1 MKFNL
6 DINSLYLVTLIT
18 LFDMIKN
25 TKLLNWLIIIFSSL
39 VIFTI
44 LWNTFLFVQNFKIEE
59 RNKME
64 LWSLATLELVN
75 IDGEISNLTLEVLKK
90 NTSTPMIKVDS
101 NGLIEINNIPNLNIN
116 DSVLVKKLIKKFE
129 SENKPIE
136 INFGKEKISTLY
148 YGNSSLLNKIKYY
161 PIALLIIA
169 AIFGFIAFLFFKN
182 AKIAQM
188 NKLWSGMAKETAHQ
202 IGTPLSSLM
211 GWTELLKNK
220 YNDETYLNEIEKDI
234 NRLNIISDRFSKIG
248 SEPLLSN
255 FNISKEIEKTVNYLS
270 DRISNNISVKFL
282 DKESEFFT
290 RINPQLFGWCVENII
305 KNSIDAIK
313 DEGEIKI
320 FIEENENKIS
330 IYFEDNGIGVSK
342 SDFRN
347 IFNPGFT
354 SKERGWGLGL
364 SLAKRI
370 IEDYHSGEIKVHKS
384 QLNVGTTMVI
394 ILNRGK

>member
-148 YGNSSLLNKIKYY
+148 YGNSSLLNKLKYY

-220 YNDETYLNEIEKDI
+220 YDNENYLNEIEKDI

-330 IYFEDNGIGVSK
+330 IYFEDNGIGAVSYTHL
-342 SDFRN
+342 RAHE
-347 IFNPGFT
+347 T
-354 SKERGWGLGL
+354 R
-364 SLAKRI
+364 
-370 IEDYHSGEIKVHKS
+370 
-384 QLNVGTTMVI
+384 
-394 ILNRGK
+394 

>member
-1 MKFNL
+1 
-6 DINSLYLVTLIT
+6 
-18 LFDMIKN
+18 MIKN

-101 NGLIEINNIPNLNIN
+101 NGLIEINNIPNLDIN
-116 DSVLVKKLIKKFE
+116 DTVLVKKLIKKFE

-136 INFGKEKISTLY
+136 INFGKERISTLY
-148 YGNSSLLNKIKYY
+148 YGNSSLLNKLKYY

-354 SKERGWGLGL
+354 SKERGWGLGW

-384 QLNVGTTMVI
+384 ELNVGTTMVI

>member
-1 MKFNL
+1 
-6 DINSLYLVTLIT
+6 
-18 LFDMIKN
+18 MIKN

-136 INFGKEKISTLY
+136 INFGKERISTLY
-148 YGNSSLLNKIKYY
+148 YGNSSLLNKLKYY

-220 YNDETYLNEIEKDI
+220 YDDETYLNEIEKDI

-282 DKESEFFT
+282 DKESKFFT

-384 QLNVGTTMVI
+384 ELNVGTTMVI

>member
-101 NGLIEINNIPNLNIN
+101 NGLIEINNIPNLDIN
-116 DSVLVKKLIKKFE
+116 DTVLVKKLIKKFE

-148 YGNSSLLNKIKYY
+148 YGNSSLLNKLKYY

-384 QLNVGTTMVI
+384 ELNIGTTMVI

>member
-1 MKFNL
+1 
-6 DINSLYLVTLIT
+6 
-18 LFDMIKN
+18 MIKN
-25 TKLLNWLIIIFSSL
+25 AKLLNWLIIIFSSL

-136 INFGKEKISTLY
+136 INFGKERISTLY
-148 YGNSSLLNKIKYY
+148 YGNSSLLNKLKYY

-220 YNDETYLNEIEKDI
+220 YDNENYLNEIEKDI

-320 FIEENENKIS
+320 FIQENENKIS
-330 IYFEDNGIGVSK
+330 IYFKDNGIGVSK

-384 QLNVGTTMVI
+384 ELNIGTTMVI

>member
-1 MKFNL
+1 
-6 DINSLYLVTLIT
+6 
-18 LFDMIKN
+18 MIKN

-101 NGLIEINNIPNLNIN
+101 NGLIEINNIPNLDIN
-116 DSVLVKKLIKKFE
+116 DTVLVKKLIKKFE

-220 YNDETYLNEIEKDI
+220 YDNENYLNEIEKDI

-384 QLNVGTTMVI
+384 ELNVGTTMVI

>member
-1 MKFNL
+1 
-6 DINSLYLVTLIT
+6 
-18 LFDMIKN
+18 MIKN

-148 YGNSSLLNKIKYY
+148 YGNSSLLNKLKYY

-384 QLNVGTTMVI
+384 ELNIGTTMVI

>member
-1 MKFNL
+1 
-6 DINSLYLVTLIT
+6 
-18 LFDMIKN
+18 MIKN
-25 TKLLNWLIIIFSSL
+25 AKLLNWLIIIFSSL

-136 INFGKEKISTLY
+136 INFGKERISTLY
-148 YGNSSLLNKIKYY
+148 YGNSSLLNKLKYY

-220 YNDETYLNEIEKDI
+220 YDDETYLNEIEKDI

-384 QLNVGTTMVI
+384 ELNIGTTMVI

>member
-1 MKFNL
+1 
-6 DINSLYLVTLIT
+6 
-18 LFDMIKN
+18 MIKN

-136 INFGKEKISTLY
+136 INFGKERISTLY
-148 YGNSSLLNKIKYY
+148 YGNSSLLNKLKYY

-220 YNDETYLNEIEKDI
+220 YDNENYLNEIEKDI

-270 DRISNNISVKFL
+270 DRISNNISLKFL

-290 RINPQLFGWCVENII
+290 RVNPQLFGWCVENII

-364 SLAKRI
+364 SLARRI

-384 QLNVGTTMVI
+384 ELNIGTTMVI

>member
-1 MKFNL
+1 
-6 DINSLYLVTLIT
+6 
-18 LFDMIKN
+18 MIKN

-148 YGNSSLLNKIKYY
+148 YGNSSLLNKLKYY

-330 IYFEDNGIGVSK
+330 IYFEDNGVGVSK

-384 QLNVGTTMVI
+384 ELNIGTTMVI

>member
-1 MKFNL
+1 
-6 DINSLYLVTLIT
+6 
-18 LFDMIKN
+18 MIKN

-136 INFGKEKISTLY
+136 INFGKERISTLY
-148 YGNSSLLNKIKYY
+148 YGNSSLLNKLKYY

-220 YNDETYLNEIEKDI
+220 YDNENYLNEIEKDI

-320 FIEENENKIS
+320 FIQENENKIS
-330 IYFEDNGIGVSK
+330 IYFKDNGIGVSK

-384 QLNVGTTMVI
+384 ELNVGTTMVI

>member
-1 MKFNL
+1 
-6 DINSLYLVTLIT
+6 
-18 LFDMIKN
+18 
-25 TKLLNWLIIIFSSL
+25 
-39 VIFTI
+39 
-44 LWNTFLFVQNFKIEE
+44 
-59 RNKME
+59 
-64 LWSLATLELVN
+64 
-75 IDGEISNLTLEVLKK
+75 
-90 NTSTPMIKVDS
+90 
-101 NGLIEINNIPNLNIN
+101 
-116 DSVLVKKLIKKFE
+116 
-129 SENKPIE
+129 
-136 INFGKEKISTLY
+136 
-148 YGNSSLLNKIKYY
+148 
-161 PIALLIIA
+161 
-169 AIFGFIAFLFFKN
+169 
-182 AKIAQM
+182 
-188 NKLWSGMAKETAHQ
+188 
-202 IGTPLSSLM
+202 M

-255 FNISKEIEKTVNYLS
+255 FNISNEIEKTVNYLS

-384 QLNVGTTMVI
+384 ELNIGTTMVI

>member
-1 MKFNL
+1 
-6 DINSLYLVTLIT
+6 
-18 LFDMIKN
+18 MIKN
-25 TKLLNWLIIIFSSL
+25 AKLLNWLIIIFSSL

-101 NGLIEINNIPNLNIN
+101 NGLIEINNIPNLDIN
-116 DSVLVKKLIKKFE
+116 DTVLVKKLIKKFE

-148 YGNSSLLNKIKYY
+148 YGNSSLLNKLKYY

-220 YNDETYLNEIEKDI
+220 YDNENYLNEIEKDI

-270 DRISNNISVKFL
+270 DRISNNISLKFL

-290 RINPQLFGWCVENII
+290 RVNPQLFGWCVENII

-320 FIEENENKIS
+320 FIQENENKIS
-330 IYFEDNGIGVSK
+330 IYFKDNGIGVSK

-384 QLNVGTTMVI
+384 ELNEGTTMVI

>member
-6 DINSLYLVTLIT
+6 DINSLYLITVIT

-148 YGNSSLLNKIKYY
+148 YGNSSLLNKLKYY

-188 NKLWSGMAKETAHQ
+188 NKLLSGMAKETAHQ

-320 FIEENENKIS
+320 FI
-330 IYFEDNGIGVSK
+330 
-342 SDFRN
+342 
-347 IFNPGFT
+347 
-354 SKERGWGLGL
+354 
-364 SLAKRI
+364 
-370 IEDYHSGEIKVHKS
+370 
-384 QLNVGTTMVI
+384 
-394 ILNRGK
+394 